1 MSLPL
6 SGITILDLSRILA
19 GPYCS
24 MMLGDLGAEVLKIE
38 PPSGDDSR
46 GWGPPFSKGESAYF
60 LAVNRN
66 KKSVCINL
74 KTEGGRDI
82 LHRLVGIAD
91 VFVENFRPKTMERL
105 GFGYHQLCEARP
117 GLIYCSIS
125 GYGHSGPLRDRPGY
139 DAVMQGEGGW
149 MQLTGEPNGPP
160 LKIGASLAD
169 IVTGMMAAQ
178 GIVSA
183 LYARS
188 RSGKG
193 QKIDVALFDSVVA
206 TLCYQA
212 QGYLLTNEVPSRIGN
227 RHPSLTPYETFA
239 TADGHLNL
247 GVGNDS
253 LWQKFCRAVNRPDLD
268 EPRFKTNA
276 LRVKNHSE
284 LKARLDSLFRSAP
297 TAHWQK
303 NLEAA
308 GIPVG
313 RVRSVDEVFENP
325 QMEARRMLIEVEHP
339 TVGRLKMTGNPIKMT
354 GEEERSPS
362 PPPLLGEHTDE
373 ILREKLNLG
382 TEHLEML
389 RKEGVLLPSTGTS

>member
-1 MSLPL
+1 MSRPL
-6 SGITILDLSRILA
+6 SGVTILDLSRILA

-38 PPSGDDSR
+38 PPFGDDSR
-46 GWGPPFSKGESAYF
+46 GWGPPFSAGESAYF

-66 KKSVCINL
+66 KKSICINL
-74 KTEGGRDI
+74 KTEGGRDV
-82 LHRLVGIAD
+82 LHRFVGIAD
-91 VFVENFRPKTMERL
+91 VLVENFRPKTLERL
-105 GFGYHQLCEARP
+105 GFGYDQLREDHPR
-117 GLIYCSIS
+117 LVYCSIS
-125 GYGHSGPLRDRPGY
+125 GYGHSGPLRERPGY

-149 MQLTGEPNGPP
+149 MHLTGEPDGPP

-183 LYARS
+183 LYARN

-193 QKIDVALFDSVVA
+193 QKIDVALFDSVMA

-212 QGYLLTNEVPSRIGN
+212 QGYLLTNKVPSRIGN

-239 TADGHLNL
+239 TADGHLIL
-247 GVGNDS
+247 GVGNDR
-253 LWQKFCRAVNRPDLD
+253 LWKRFCSAVERPDLD

-276 LRVKNHSE
+276 LRVENHSE
-284 LKARLDSLFRSAP
+284 LKICLDRLFKSAP
-297 TAHWQK
+297 TRHWQEC
-303 NLEAA
+303 LDAA

-325 QMEARRMLIEVEHP
+325 QVAARRMLIEVDHP
-339 TVGRLKMTGNPIKMT
+339 AVGRLKMTGNPIKMT
-354 GEEERSPS
+354 GEEEGDPL
-362 PPPLLGEHTDE
+362 PPPLLGEHT
-373 ILREKLNLG
+373 
-382 TEHLEML
+382 
-389 RKEGVLLPSTGTS
+389 